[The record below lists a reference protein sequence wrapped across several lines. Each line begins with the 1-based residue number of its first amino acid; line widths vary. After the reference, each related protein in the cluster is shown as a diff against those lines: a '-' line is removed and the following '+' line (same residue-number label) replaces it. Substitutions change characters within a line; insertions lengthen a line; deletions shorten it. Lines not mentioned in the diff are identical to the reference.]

1 MDYHAF
7 AEFARS
13 WGVVYLMVLFLGA
26 CAYALWPKNRAKFDR
41 AARMPLDEDQG

>member
-13 WGVVYLMVLFLGA
+13 WGVVYLMALFLAG
-26 CAYALWPKNRAKFDR
+26 CLYALWPSNKAKFDK
-41 AARMPLDEDQG
+41 AAHIPLDEDKA

>member
-13 WGVVYLMVLFLGA
+13 WGVVYLMAMFFAA
-26 CAYALWPKNRAKFDR
+26 CAYALWPSNKAKFEK
-41 AARMPLDEDQG
+41 AARMPLDEDKA